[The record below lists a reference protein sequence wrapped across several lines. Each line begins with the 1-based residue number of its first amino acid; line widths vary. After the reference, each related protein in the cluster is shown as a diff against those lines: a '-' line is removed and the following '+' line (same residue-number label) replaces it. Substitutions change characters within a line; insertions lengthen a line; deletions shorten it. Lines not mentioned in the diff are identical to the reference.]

1 MATATTAK
9 AMPKVRQ
16 MAVGATIDVLW
27 GYREQKRK
35 LEADVKE
42 IEGKI
47 KEIED
52 QLMERLGAEGLE
64 KATGTKASVSITSSQ
79 TADVQ
84 DWDAFY
90 PYIAKNKFW
99 HLLQRRVSDP
109 AVRELWEQG
118 KKVPGVVPFTKKRIN
133 LRSTT

>member
-1 MATATTAK
+1 MAIATTTPVKTRA
-9 AMPKVRQ
+9 PS
-16 MAVGATIDVLW
+16 VGAVIDQLW
-27 GYREQKRK
+27 ACREEKRK

-42 IEGKI
+42 VEVKI
-47 KEIED
+47 KDIEES
-52 QLMERLGAEGLE
+52 LMERLGAEGLE
-64 KATGTKASVSITSSQ
+64 KATGTKASVSITSSVS
-79 TADVQ
+79 ADVQ

-109 AVRELWEQG
+109 SYRELLEQG